1 MVSKVIDTYSLQNIR
16 KRYNGRSILDIA
28 HLDIHQGELLSI
40 IGPNGAGKSTLL
52 RLLHF
57 LESPDE
63 GEIHYAGQKIHFPVP
78 LELRRSISMVF
89 QRTVLFNRSVR
100 ENIAFGLKVRG
111 LEDRGQVDAMLD
123 RLDLRGLEH
132 DNAHALSGGEAQR
145 VTLAQALVLDPDVLL
160 LDEPTANLD
169 PYNAGL
175 IEDIIQAVRERGT
188 STIVLVSHN
197 VAQAIRL
204 ADRVAVVFDGKIA
217 ELVEAEGFLDKYKDS
232 RTKAYIEGEIP

>member
-1 MVSKVIDTYSLQNIR
+1 
-16 KRYNGRSILDIA
+16 
-28 HLDIHQGELLSI
+28 
-40 IGPNGAGKSTLL
+40 
-52 RLLHF
+52 
-57 LESPDE
+57 
-63 GEIHYAGQKIHFPVP
+63 
-78 LELRRSISMVF
+78 MVF

-100 ENIAFGLKVRG
+100 ENVAFGLKVRG
-111 LEDRGQVDAMLD
+111 VEDRGQVDAVLE
-123 RLDLRGLEH
+123 RLDLRELEH
-132 DNAHALSGGEAQR
+132 DNARALSGGEAQR

-169 PYNAGL
+169 PYNAAL

-217 ELVEAEGFLDKYKDS
+217 ELVEAQGFLDKYKDS
-232 RTKAYIEGEIP
+232 RTRAYIEGEIP

>member
-1 MVSKVIDTYSLQNIR
+1 MVSKVIDTYRLHNIR

-28 HLDIHQGELLSI
+28 QLEIHQGELLSI

-63 GEIHYAGQKIHFPVP
+63 GEIHYAGRKIYFPVP
-78 LELRRSISMVF
+78 LELRRNISMVF

-100 ENIAFGLKVRG
+100 ENVAFGLKLRG
-111 LEDRGQVDAMLD
+111 AQDRGQVDAMLD
-123 RLDLRGLEH
+123 RLDLRELEH
-132 DNAHALSGGEAQR
+132 DNARALSGGEAQR

-169 PYNAGL
+169 PYNAAL

-217 ELVEAEGFLDKYKDS
+217 ELVEAEGFLDKYEDS
-232 RTKAYIEGEIP
+232 RTRAYIEGEIP

>member
-1 MVSKVIDTYSLQNIR
+1 MVSKVINTYRLQNIR

-28 HLDIHQGELLSI
+28 QLEILQGELLSI

-63 GEIHYAGQKIHFPVP
+63 GEIHYAGRKIYFPVP

-111 LEDRGQVDAMLD
+111 VEDKGRVDAMLD
-123 RLDLRGLEH
+123 RLDLRELEH
-132 DNAHALSGGEAQR
+132 DNARGLSGGEAQR
-145 VTLAQALVLDPDVLL
+145 VTLAQSLVLDPNVLL

-197 VAQAIRL
+197 VAQAMRL

-217 ELVEAEGFLDKYKDS
+217 ELVDAEGFLDKFEDS

>member
-1 MVSKVIDTYSLQNIR
+1 MVSKVIDTYNLQNIR
-16 KRYNGRSILDIA
+16 KRYNGRLILDIA
-28 HLDIHQGELLSI
+28 QLEIHQGELLSI

-57 LESPDE
+57 LESADE
-63 GEIHYAGQKIHFPVP
+63 GEIYYTGRKIYFPVP
-78 LELRRSISMVF
+78 LELRRRISMVF

-100 ENIAFGLKVRG
+100 ENIAFGLKVRKV
-111 LEDRGQVDAMLD
+111 EDRGQVDAMLD
-123 RLDLRGLEH
+123 RLDLRKLEH
-132 DNAHALSGGEAQR
+132 DNARALSGGEAQR

-204 ADRVAVVFDGKIA
+204 ADRVAVVFNGKIA

>member
-1 MVSKVIDTYSLQNIR
+1 MVSKVIDTYRLHNIR

-28 HLDIHQGELLSI
+28 QLEIHQGELLSI

-63 GEIHYAGQKIHFPVP
+63 GEIHYTGRKIYFPVP
-78 LELRRSISMVF
+78 LELRRNISMVF

-100 ENIAFGLKVRG
+100 ENVAFGLKVRG
-111 LEDRGQVDAMLD
+111 VEDRGQVDAVLE
-123 RLDLRGLEH
+123 RLDLRELEH
-132 DNAHALSGGEAQR
+132 DNARALSGGEAQR

-169 PYNAGL
+169 PYNAAL

-217 ELVEAEGFLDKYKDS
+217 ELVEAQGFLDKYKDS
-232 RTKAYIEGEIP
+232 RTRAYIEGEIP